1 MIGYHS
7 VRVISLA
14 ILYEKRMTRQK
25 QLKGKK
31 FEKQP
36 LILTD
41 QPGCNASRENDRSL
55 VNDVLQWKTPLQNI
69 TNGPMIFNGP

>member
-14 ILYEKRMTRQK
+14 IFYEKRMTRQK

-31 FEKQP
+31 FDQQP
-36 LILTD
+36 LTLTD
-41 QPGCNASRENDRSL
+41 QPGCNASGENDRSL
-55 VNDVLQWKTPLQNI
+55 VNDVLQWKT
-69 TNGPMIFNGP
+69 TSNGLMIFIGP